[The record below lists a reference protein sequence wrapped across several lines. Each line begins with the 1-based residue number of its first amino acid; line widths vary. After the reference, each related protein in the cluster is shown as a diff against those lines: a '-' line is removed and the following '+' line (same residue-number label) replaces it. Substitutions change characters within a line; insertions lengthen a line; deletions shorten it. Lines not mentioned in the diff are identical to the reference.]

1 MISKFLHQIAIKR
14 LYDELNRAKKEGHIV
29 FLTDVT
35 DMTIPGG
42 DSQNIGIEI
51 IFADSTTDKHIG
63 KIREY
68 IETSYKFK
76 VNTSLVETGKMPKIL
91 IVEY

>member
-1 MISKFLHQIAIKR
+1 VISKFLQQIAIKR
-14 LYDELNRAKKEGHIV
+14 LQAELNRAKKEGHII

-35 DMTIPGG
+35 DIKVPGG
-42 DSQNIGIEI
+42 DSQKIGIEI
-51 IFADSTTDKHIG
+51 IFSDSTTDRHIG
-63 KIREY
+63 KIRDY
-68 IETSYKFK
+68 IEGTYKFK